1 MSSAPVNP
9 PLAPWRGFQE
19 RLAGYFAAR
28 ASGLLASGFA
38 LSSRNGEEFGRL
50 RIHGEEGAE
59 FEAGSTKATIERTAR
74 SRYRMLTDDAET
86 LVVEPAG
93 SWGTSRVGC
102 GDRSYEVRLS
112 LLRNAAVARS
122 SGGEEAARI
131 TGGLT
136 NLSYEAFFEPGDEG
150 SLPVAVFLLYRTV
163 SLRRR
168 AFLAGARG
176 GEARVP

>member
-59 FEAGSTKATIERTAR
+59 LEAGSTKATIERTAR
-74 SRYRMLTDDAET
+74 SRYRMLTGDA
-86 LVVEPAG
+86 LYPGAQRAGVEPCPFG
-93 SWGTSRVGC
+93 SVHGHPA
-102 GDRSYEVRLS
+102 ELP
-112 LLRNAAVARS
+112 AVPV
-122 SGGEEAARI
+122 EQ
-131 TGGLT
+131 
-136 NLSYEAFFEPGDEG
+136 DE
-150 SLPVAVFLLYRTV
+150 
-163 SLRRR
+163 LRRDEAPGSGRER
-168 AFLAGARG
+168 ATEGTLRSQPGSERRFGRRRFHGAPLYAGRPVEFRG
-176 GEARVP
+176 RSG